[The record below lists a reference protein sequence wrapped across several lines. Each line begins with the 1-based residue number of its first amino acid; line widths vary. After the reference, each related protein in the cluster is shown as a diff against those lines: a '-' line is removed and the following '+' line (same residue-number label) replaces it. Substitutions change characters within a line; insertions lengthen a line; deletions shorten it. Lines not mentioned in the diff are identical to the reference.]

1 MVVFLFLTSC
11 NPNFNTN
18 QKNVKYQPNKK
29 RLNPNQ
35 EVNPKYH
42 KISSDKLVVKG
53 LFADLKL
60 TKTGNSMPNDMKR
73 CL

>member
-1 MVVFLFLTSC
+1 M
-11 NPNFNTN
+11 
-18 QKNVKYQPNKK
+18 KYQPNKK